1 VERQN
6 KVGMSDKSDA
16 TPTFVLRGRLDA
28 ETVAGVEAELLR
40 VVAET
45 DHHLVIDAK
54 ALDYI
59 SSAGLRAVLMA
70 IKRMR
75 AKGGGLSITGMRAAV
90 REVMDLTGIT
100 TLLSPP
106 PA

>member
-1 VERQN
+1 
-6 KVGMSDKSDA
+6 MSDNSSA
-16 TPTFVLRGRLDA
+16 TPIFVLRGRLDA
-28 ETVAGVEAELLR
+28 DTVAEVEAELLR

-45 DHHLVIDAK
+45 ATHLVIDAT

-75 AKGGGLSITGMRAAV
+75 AKGGGLSITGMRGGV

>member
-1 VERQN
+1 
-6 KVGMSDKSDA
+6 MSDNSNA
-16 TPTFVLRGRLDA
+16 TRTFVLQGRLDA
-28 ETVAGVEAELLR
+28 ETVSRVETELLR

-45 DHHLVIDAK
+45 GQHLVIDAK

-75 AKGGGLSITGMRAAV
+75 AKGGGLSITGMRASV
-90 REVMDLTGIT
+90 HEVMELTGLT

>member
-1 VERQN
+1 
-6 KVGMSDKSDA
+6 MSDSSNSTA
-16 TPTFVLRGRLDA
+16 TFILRGRLDA
-28 ETVAGVEAELLR
+28 ESVAGIEAELLR

-45 DHHLVIDAK
+45 NHHLVIDAK

-75 AKGGGLSITGMRAAV
+75 AKGGGLSITGMRSGV
-90 REVMDLTGIT
+90 REVMELTGIT

-106 PA
+106 PT